1 MKIKCNNGMFV
12 CSNEADI
19 TRILE
24 KCANNKF
31 DDIWINGDD
40 EYPQLAIL
48 TNGEMQSACIHYF
61 ISDGDFLLSV
71 GNIDDNGKTDFCAGG
86 QENELENNSVIPLS
100 LAVKCVLQFFN
111 TKERPTCIEW
121 IEL

>member
-1 MKIKCNNGMFV
+1 MFI

-100 LAVKCVLQFFN
+100 LAVKCVLKFHSFRHRVQKDKAVFS
-111 TKERPTCIEW
+111 
-121 IEL
+121 